1 LRDKFRL
8 GLFDNP
14 YVDERKA
21 ALIAGNDEFRIKGKV
36 AQGRSTILLK
46 NDGILPLKEG
56 TKVYAEGIDDISELE
71 KYGYVVDTPEE
82 ADVIVKRLWTPFD
95 ERDGLIEQ
103 FFHQGRLYYTDEE
116 LREISKLLAQKPS
129 ITIVNM
135 ERPAIL
141 TEIDAES
148 KALMAEFGTSDEVLA
163 DLLFGKR
170 RPEGKLPFELPSS
183 WEAVKNQKEDLPYDS
198 KDPLYPFG
206 HGLSY
211 PHQ

>member
-1 LRDKFRL
+1 MVKEGQISETRINTSVKRVLRDKFRL

-46 NDGILPLKEG
+46 NEGILPLKEG

-116 LREISKLLAQKPS
+116 LREILNYWPKNLQ
-129 ITIVNM
+129 
-135 ERPAIL
+135 
-141 TEIDAES
+141 
-148 KALMAEFGTSDEVLA
+148 
-163 DLLFGKR
+163 
-170 RPEGKLPFELPSS
+170 LP
-183 WEAVKNQKEDLPYDS
+183 
-198 KDPLYPFG
+198 
-206 HGLSY
+206 
-211 PHQ
+211 

>member
-1 LRDKFRL
+1 
-8 GLFDNP
+8 
-14 YVDERKA
+14 
-21 ALIAGNDEFRIKGKV
+21 
-36 AQGRSTILLK
+36 
-46 NDGILPLKEG
+46 
-56 TKVYAEGIDDISELE
+56 
-71 KYGYVVDTPEE
+71 
-82 ADVIVKRLWTPFD
+82 
-95 ERDGLIEQ
+95 
-103 FFHQGRLYYTDEE
+103 
-116 LREISKLLAQKPS
+116 
-129 ITIVNM
+129 M

-170 RPEGKLPFELPSS
+170 RPSGKLPFELPSS

-198 KDPLYPFG
+198 KDPLYPYG